1 MEAAPSFPPRM
12 RFGTFVAPFH
22 PVDENPELALRRDF
36 ELVEWLDQL
45 GYDEAWIGEHHSAG
59 YELIASPEV
68 FIAGAAE
75 RTRRIRLG
83 TGVSSLPYHHPLM
96 LADRINQLD
105 HQTRGRTMFGV
116 GPGALPSDA
125 FMMGIDVQRQRD
137 MMDEAIG
144 VLVPLL
150 RGETVTHKSDWFE
163 LRDARLQ
170 LAPYTR
176 PHIEICVASQ
186 VSPAGARAAGKHGI
200 GLLSIGATSTG
211 GFNALAL
218 NWQICTEKAA
228 EHARTVD
235 RSAWRL
241 VGPMHVA
248 ETREKARQNVRFGLA
263 KWLYYFQEIAAL
275 PLAPPGSID
284 NAIDAL
290 VGSGLA
296 VIGDPDD
303 AVAQLERL
311 QKQSGGFG
319 CFLHMAHD
327 WADWAET
334 KRSYELFARYVMPR
348 FQHLN
353 RNREASMAWAAEN
366 RPTFIG
372 AMGNAINREIQRHAA
387 EQRAK
392 QEQASKPGETDPKA

>member
-1 MEAAPSFPPRM
+1 MFEPGL
-12 RFGTFVAPFH
+12 RFGVFVAPFH
-22 PVDENPELALRRDF
+22 PVDENPDLALRRDF
-36 ELVEWLDQL
+36 ELIEWLDQL

-59 YELIASPEV
+59 YEIIASPEV
-68 FIAGAAE
+68 FIAAAAE
-75 RTRRIRLG
+75 RTRHIRLG

-105 HQTRGRTMFGV
+105 HQTRGRVMFGV

-150 RGETVTHKSDWFE
+150 RGEVVNHKSDWFE

-186 VSPAGARAAGKHGI
+186 ISPAGARAAGKHGL

-218 NWQICTEKAA
+218 NWQICAEKAA
-228 EHARTVD
+228 EYGREVK

-241 VGPMHVA
+241 VGPVHVA
-248 ETREKARQNVRFGLA
+248 ETREKARANVRFGLE
-263 KWLYYFQEIAAL
+263 KWLRYFLEVAAL
-275 PLAPPGSID
+275 PLAPAGSLD

-290 VGSGLA
+290 IGSGLA

-303 AVAQLERL
+303 AIVQLERL
-311 QKQSGGFG
+311 EKQSGGFG
-319 CFLHMAHD
+319 CFLHMAHN

-334 KRSYELFARYVMPR
+334 RRSYELFARYVTPR
-348 FQHLN
+348 FQRLN
-353 RNREASMAWAAEN
+353 PNREASMAWAAEN

-372 AMGNAINREIQRHAA
+372 AMGNAINAEIQKHIA
-387 EQRAK
+387 EQREK
-392 QEQASKPGETDPKA
+392 TKKAG